1 MESFGEHKG
10 QPMTALPALPVK
22 PAVSRSAGAVALRR
36 FRRHRLAMFF
46 LIVIALLIIMAL
58 LAPLVSPYD
67 PNAQDLSGFY
77 EPPSARH
84 LFGKDDLGRDILS
97 RIIWGSRISLLVGF
111 SVATLSILIGTVMG
125 TLAGFFGG
133 RTDYL
138 ISRFIELM
146 LSLPTLP
153 LLLVISGLLAASD
166 APAVMVFKAS
176 LGAGSSIIIVVA
188 VLSLFGW
195 MGTARLVRSEALKLR
210 NLEYMDAARALGA
223 RNPRLMLRHMVPNLL
238 PVIIVQATLDVGGAI
253 LTEAALSFL
262 GFGIQPPVSTWGNM
276 LSNAQEVV
284 LQYPWIPFFPGL
296 MILITVLAFNFLGD
310 GMRDALDPRSKL

>member
-1 MESFGEHKG
+1 
-10 QPMTALPALPVK
+10 MTAAPLAAPPRV
-22 PAVSRSAGAVALRR
+22 VGRSAWAVAMRR
-36 FRRHRLAMFF
+36 FRRHKLAMTC
-46 LIVIALLIIMAL
+46 LVIIVLLVMMAVF
-58 LAPLVSPYD
+58 APFISPHD
-67 PNAQDLSGFY
+67 PNAQDLTGFY
-77 EPPSARH
+77 AVPSPQF

-111 SVATLSILIGTVMG
+111 SVAAIGILIGIFMG
-125 TLAGFFGG
+125 VLAGFYGG
-133 RTDYL
+133 RTDAL

-153 LLLVISGLLAASD
+153 LLLVISGLLAATDS
-166 APAVMVFKAS
+166 PAITAFRTA
-176 LGAGSSIIIVVA
+176 LGAGASVVIVVA

-195 MGTARLVRSEALKLR
+195 MGTARLVRGETLRLR

-223 RNPRLMLRHMVPNLL
+223 RNARLMLRHLVPNLL
-238 PVIIVQATLDVGGAI
+238 PIVIVQATLDVGGAI

-296 MILITVLAFNFLGD
+296 MILITVLSFNFLGD
-310 GMRDALDPRSKL
+310 GLRDALDPRSRL

>member
-1 MESFGEHKG
+1 
-10 QPMTALPALPVK
+10 MTAVPVAIK
-22 PAVSRSAGAVALRR
+22 PVVSRSAWAVSLRR

-46 LIVIALLIIMAL
+46 LIVTLLLVFMAL
-58 LAPLVSPYD
+58 AAPLISPYN
-67 PNAQDLSGFY
+67 PETQDLSGFY
-77 EPPSARH
+77 EPPSAAH

-111 SVATLSILIGTVMG
+111 SVAALGILIGTVMG

-133 RTDYL
+133 RTDAV

-146 LSLPTLP
+146 LSLPILP
-153 LLLVISGLLAASD
+153 LLLVISGLLATSD
-166 APAVMVFKAS
+166 LPGVLAVKSA
-176 LGAGSSIIIVVA
+176 LGANFSVVLIVSVIA
-188 VLSLFGW
+188 LFGW
-195 MGTARLVRSEALKLR
+195 MGTARLVRGEALKLR
-210 NLEYMDAARALGA
+210 ELEYMDAARALGA
-223 RNPRLMLRHMVPNLL
+223 GNPRLMLRHMVPNLL
-238 PVIIVQATLDVGGAI
+238 PVIIVQATLDVGSAI

-310 GMRDALDPRSKL
+310 GLRDALDPRSKL

>member
-1 MESFGEHKG
+1 
-10 QPMTALPALPVK
+10 MTAAPLAAPPRV
-22 PAVSRSAGAVALRR
+22 VGRSAWAVALRR
-36 FRRHRLAMFF
+36 FRRHKLAMTC
-46 LIVIALLIIMAL
+46 LVIIVLLVLMAVF
-58 LAPLVSPYD
+58 APFISPHD
-67 PNAQDLSGFY
+67 PNAQDLTGFY
-77 EPPSARH
+77 AVPSPQF

-111 SVATLSILIGTVMG
+111 SVATLSILIGIVMG
-125 TLAGFFGG
+125 VLSGFYGG
-133 RTDYL
+133 RTDAL

-153 LLLVISGLLAASD
+153 LLLVISGLLAATDS
-166 APAVMVFKAS
+166 PAITAFRTA
-176 LGAGSSIIIVVA
+176 LGAGSSVVIVVA

-195 MGTARLVRSEALKLR
+195 MGTARLVRGETLRLR

-223 RNPRLMLRHMVPNLL
+223 RNGRLMVRHLVPNLL
-238 PVIIVQATLDVGGAI
+238 PIVIVQATLDVGGAI

-284 LQYPWIPFFPGL
+284 LQYPWIPFFP
-296 MILITVLAFNFLGD
+296 A
-310 GMRDALDPRSKL
+310 

>member
-1 MESFGEHKG
+1 
-10 QPMTALPALPVK
+10 MTVT
-22 PAVSRSAGAVALRR
+22 PAVSSAPPPRPVGRSTWAIAVRR
-36 FRRHRLAMFF
+36 FRKHKLAMTC
-46 LIVIALLIIMAL
+46 LVIIVLLILMAL
-58 LAPLVSPYD
+58 LAPFVSPHD
-67 PNAQDLSGFY
+67 PNAQDLGAFY
-77 EPPSARH
+77 ATPSAQFP
-84 LFGKDDLGRDILS
+84 FGKDDLGRDILS

-111 SVATLSILIGTVMG
+111 SVAALSILIGILMG
-125 TLAGFFGG
+125 VAAGFYGG
-133 RTDYL
+133 RSDYL

-166 APAVMVFKAS
+166 APAVLAFKAA
-176 LGAGSSIIIVVA
+176 LGAGASIFIVVA

-195 MGTARLVRSEALKLR
+195 MGTARLVRGETLR
-210 NLEYMDAARALGA
+210 LRGLEYMDAARALGA
-223 RNPRLMLRHMVPNLL
+223 RNNRLMFRHLVPNLL
-238 PVIIVQATLDVGGAI
+238 PIVIVQATLDVGGAI

-296 MILITVLAFNFLGD
+296 MILITVLSFNFLGD
-310 GMRDALDPRSKL
+310 GLRDALDPRSKL

>member
-1 MESFGEHKG
+1 
-10 QPMTALPALPVK
+10 MTAIPAPVK
-22 PAVSRSAGAVALRR
+22 PTVGRSAWAVSLRR
-36 FRRHRLAMFF
+36 FRRHKLAMFF
-46 LIVIALLIIMAL
+46 LIVIVLLIVMAL
-58 LAPLVSPYD
+58 SAPMISPYN
-67 PNAQDLSGFY
+67 PETQDLSGFY
-77 EPPSARH
+77 EPPSAAH

-97 RIIWGSRISLLVGF
+97 RIIWGSRVSLIVGF
-111 SVATLSILIGTVMG
+111 SVAALSIIIGTVMG

-133 RTDYL
+133 RTDAL

-153 LLLVISGLLAASD
+153 LLLVISGLLATSD
-166 APAVMVFKAS
+166 LPGVLAIKNA
-176 LGAGSSIIIVVA
+176 LGSSFSVVLIVSVIA
-188 VLSLFGW
+188 LFGW
-195 MGTARLVRSEALKLR
+195 MGTARLVRGEALKLR
-210 NLEYMDAARALGA
+210 ELEYMDAARALGA

-310 GMRDALDPRSKL
+310 GLRDALDPRSKL